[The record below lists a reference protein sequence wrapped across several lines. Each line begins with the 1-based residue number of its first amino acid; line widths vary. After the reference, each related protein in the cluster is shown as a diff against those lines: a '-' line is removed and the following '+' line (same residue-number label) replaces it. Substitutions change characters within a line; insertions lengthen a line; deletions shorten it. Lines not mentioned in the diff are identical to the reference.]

1 MDAVKMLETMKRIC
15 KTSSGCSEC
24 VLDKMC
30 YGGTLAAR
38 EDFDSKSFVESI
50 EKWEQEHQ
58 PKTRI
63 QDFMEKHPNA
73 HITDY
78 MRRVTPWQVGYC
90 GARTVCAECK
100 YNSETSEFCWK
111 LPIDEEVY

>member
-50 EKWEQEHQ
+50 EKWEQEH
-58 PKTRI
+58 PLKTRLM
-63 QDFMEKHPNA
+63 DLMGKYPNA
-73 HITDY
+73 DDSVIMVNPSTL
-78 MRRVTPWQVGYC
+78 GYC
-90 GARTVCAECK
+90 GKRTTCAGCK
-100 YNSETSEFCWK
+100 YQLQSLRVCWNI
-111 LPIDEEVY
+111 PIDEKVD